1 MPTHRRVKR
10 DARDPEDTGNRG
22 TRADRGN
29 RAEGPG
35 RGDRA
40 PHPGER
46 DATGGTHWA
55 RGTDRAGATG
65 RAGDRA
71 VRGDDRSAH
80 PDDRS
85 VRADDRQ
92 ASADDRTARGGDRPP
107 LAPRVRRRASG
118 VLESWPFR
126 RKLNAMVI
134 VPIAAIAAMLAYVT
148 YQQVDQAQSAASTAR
163 LVRSSR
169 AVAELIDGLQT
180 EHREAL
186 LLSLHYEARTNEA
199 ETPNTAGF
207 RQAQEG
213 VDAQARAVATAFGD
227 ELPPAEGEAL
237 KEIGGL
243 SALRETIES
252 GPLPPDN
259 IDPAYSAA
267 VDDLIDGLDLGS
279 SADQSSTSSANVLD
293 ALLRADTAHASF
305 ETSVFAAR
313 TGDPNALIE
322 FTGAVGEYA
331 TYTYQADRFTRYAT
345 TRQGQELAGI
355 ERSEPENTIGQHY
368 AALQVDPGSL
378 VAQKPSIVQ
387 DDLSTA
393 LSSETTYLRQADN
406 RLRITRSLIG
416 QIADEAS
423 GASNAAWWRA
433 VILLGSALVGFVLW
447 LLFSVLARRSVIR
460 PVQALTA
467 AATRVADLAGREL
480 SRVADDDSV
489 DTAPPRLEAVPV
501 PVQDEIGD
509 LAAAFNQVQ
518 ATATA
523 LLERQVLGRRNVA
536 EMFGNVGRRVSNL
549 TVRQLTL
556 IDAIERGETSPDVLE
571 RLYRIDHIAVRLQ
584 RNAESLLLLAG
595 IRDDAPEAGPT
606 ALTDVVRAALGQ
618 IEGYQRVAPRAE
630 NDVTVIPDIVGDLT
644 LMLAE
649 LLENAVAFSPSG
661 TRVEVVVR
669 SRAEGGDG
677 DGGFVE
683 IIDHGLGM
691 SPARLEE
698 ENARL
703 VRRERL
709 DLVPTKVLGLF
720 VVGGLSRRW
729 GIRVTLARTPGGGT
743 TASVLIPPSLLLA
756 GPVPKVGPRALAAV
770 PDRRAVGGAPPIAM
784 TVPKTPRRDTG
795 PGAGRGPARGAG
807 PGAGMSPGSGTGPGG
822 GPRTGMGAGA
832 GAPGG
837 PGAPPPPPPPAPP
850 PPRAPP
856 PPGAPP

>member
-1 MPTHRRVKR
+1 
-10 DARDPEDTGNRG
+10 
-22 TRADRGN
+22 
-29 RAEGPG
+29 
-35 RGDRA
+35 
-40 PHPGER
+40 
-46 DATGGTHWA
+46 
-55 RGTDRAGATG
+55 
-65 RAGDRA
+65 
-71 VRGDDRSAH
+71 
-80 PDDRS
+80 
-85 VRADDRQ
+85 
-92 ASADDRTARGGDRPP
+92 
-107 LAPRVRRRASG
+107 
-118 VLESWPFR
+118 
-126 RKLNAMVI
+126 MVV

-148 YQQVDQAQSAASTAR
+148 YQQVGQAQSAAATSR
-163 LVRSSR
+163 LVRNSQ
-169 AVAELIDGLQT
+169 AVAELIDGLQN

-186 LLSLHYEARTNEA
+186 LVSLHYEARITEA
-199 ETPNTAGF
+199 QAPATAGY
-207 RQAQEG
+207 REAQAD
-213 VDAQARAVATAFGD
+213 VDAQARTVASSFGN
-227 ELPPAEGEAL
+227 ELPPAESEAL

-243 SALRETIES
+243 SALRQTVEN
-252 GPLPPDN
+252 GPLPADN

-267 VDDLIDGLDLGS
+267 VDDLIDGLDLGG
-279 SADQSSTSSANVLD
+279 SADQSATSSANMLD

-322 FTGAVGEYA
+322 FTGAVGQYA
-331 TYTYQADRFTRYAT
+331 SYTYQAERFTRYAT
-345 TRQGQELAGI
+345 TRQGQDIAGI
-355 ERSEPENTIGQHY
+355 ERSEPENIIGQHY

-378 VAQKPSIVQ
+378 VAQQPAMVQ
-387 DDLSTA
+387 DALSTA
-393 LSSETTYLRQADN
+393 LSSEPTYLRQADN
-406 RLRITRSLIG
+406 RLRITRALIG
-416 QIADEAS
+416 QIAQQA
-423 GASNAAWWRA
+423 GAASNAAWWRA
-433 VILLGSALVGFVLW
+433 GILTGASVAGFLLW
-447 LLFSVLARRSVIR
+447 LVFSVFARRSVIR

-523 LLERQVLGRRNVA
+523 LLERQVLGRRNIA

-595 IRDDAPEAGPT
+595 IRDDAPETGPT

-630 NDVTVIPDIVGDLT
+630 NDVTVVPDVVGDLT

-661 TRVEVVVR
+661 SRVEVIVR
-669 SRAEGGDG
+669 SREEGGADDG
-677 DGGFVE
+677 ALVE
-683 IIDHGLGM
+683 IVDHGLGM
-691 SPARLEE
+691 GPERLEE

-729 GIRVTLARTPGGGT
+729 GIRVTLTRTPGGGT
-743 TASVLIPPSLLLA
+743 TASVLVPPSLLLA
-756 GPVPKVGPRALAAV
+756 GPLPKVGPRALAAV
-770 PDRRAVGGAPPIAM
+770 PDRRAVGGA
-784 TVPKTPRRDTG
+784 
-795 PGAGRGPARGAG
+795 
-807 PGAGMSPGSGTGPGG
+807 
-822 GPRTGMGAGA
+822 
-832 GAPGG
+832 
-837 PGAPPPPPPPAPP
+837 
-850 PPRAPP
+850 
-856 PPGAPP
+856 

>member
-1 MPTHRRVKR
+1 
-10 DARDPEDTGNRG
+10 
-22 TRADRGN
+22 
-29 RAEGPG
+29 
-35 RGDRA
+35 
-40 PHPGER
+40 
-46 DATGGTHWA
+46 
-55 RGTDRAGATG
+55 
-65 RAGDRA
+65 
-71 VRGDDRSAH
+71 
-80 PDDRS
+80 
-85 VRADDRQ
+85 
-92 ASADDRTARGGDRPP
+92 
-107 LAPRVRRRASG
+107 
-118 VLESWPFR
+118 
-126 RKLNAMVI
+126 MVV
-134 VPIAAIAAMLAYVT
+134 VPVAAIAAMLAYVT
-148 YQQVDQAQSAASTAR
+148 YQQVDQAQSAAATSR
-163 LVRSSR
+163 LVRSSQ
-169 AVAELIDGLQT
+169 AVAELIDGLQN

-186 LLSLHYEARTNEA
+186 LLSLHYEARTGGDQ
-199 ETPNTAGF
+199 TPATAGY
-207 RQAQEG
+207 REAQDA
-213 VDAQARAVATAFGD
+213 VDAQARAVSSAFGD
-227 ELPPAEGEAL
+227 DLPPDEAEAL

-243 SALRETIES
+243 SALRETVES
-252 GPLPPDN
+252 GPLPADN

-267 VDDLIDGLDLGS
+267 VDDLIDGLGLGA
-279 SADQSSTSSANVLD
+279 SANQSATSSANVLD

-331 TYTYQADRFTRYAT
+331 SYSYQADRFTRYAT
-345 TRQGQELAGI
+345 ARQGTELAGI
-355 ERSEPENTIGQHY
+355 ERSEPQNIIGQHY

-378 VAQKPSIVQ
+378 VADRPADVQ
-387 DDLSTA
+387 AALSTA
-393 LSSETTYLRQADN
+393 LSSEPVYLRQADH
-406 RLRITRSLIG
+406 RLQITRSLID
-416 QIADEAS
+416 QIAREAS
-423 GASNAAWWRA
+423 AASDAAWWRA
-433 VILLGSALVGFVLW
+433 VILVAAALVGFLIW
-447 LLFSVLARRSVIR
+447 LAFSVLARRSVIR

-467 AATRVADLAGREL
+467 AAKRVAGLAEREL

-523 LLERQVLGRRNVA
+523 LLERQVLGRRNIA
-536 EMFGNVGRRVSNL
+536 EMFGNIGRRVSNL

-595 IRDDAPEAGPT
+595 VRDDSPETGPT

-630 NDVTVIPDIVGDLT
+630 NDVSVIPDIVGDLT

-661 TRVEVVVR
+661 SRVEVVVR
-669 SRAEGGDG
+669 SRAEGDDEDG
-677 DGGFVE
+677 ALVE
-683 IIDHGLGM
+683 IVDHGLGM

-729 GIRVTLARTPGGGT
+729 GIRVTLSRTPGGGT
-743 TASVLIPPSLLLA
+743 TASVLVPPSLLLA

-784 TVPKTPRRDTG
+784 TAPRPPRRD
-795 PGAGRGPARGAG
+795 
-807 PGAGMSPGSGTGPGG
+807 GG
-822 GPRTGMGAGA
+822 VP
-832 GAPGG
+832 APGQG
-837 PGAPPPPPPPAPP
+837 P
-850 PPRAPP
+850 
-856 PPGAPP
+856 